1 MRNTSEV
8 RSVPQ
13 GRAVPW
19 RRDQTSAIAASP
31 ASAPVESE
39 FITVPVD
46 PSPPRG
52 RVSSTVGSGPPAKA
66 VPKVPNA
73 SVHPTSEIITVEEE
87 PKSVATPKG
96 APKAVSGPVIPKVKG
111 LGVAVSEARP
121 LELRPQG
128 GPPVASTASS
138 AASVNPTIRLSL
150 NLHGV
155 SDLGLA
161 VRGQPLVSL
170 PVGYLDPHTTK
181 LGCVLTSG

>member
-1 MRNTSEV
+1 VRNTSEV

-39 FITVPVD
+39 T
-46 PSPPRG
+46 SPPRG
-52 RVSSTVGSGPPAKA
+52 RVSSTVGSGPPPKA

-73 SVHPTSEIITVEEE
+73 SVHPKNLPKATGSKVASEITTVEEE

-138 AASVNPTIRLSL
+138 AASVNPTIRLC
-150 NLHGV
+150 H
-155 SDLGLA
+155 
-161 VRGQPLVSL
+161 
-170 PVGYLDPHTTK
+170 
-181 LGCVLTSG
+181 

>member
-1 MRNTSEV
+1 M
-8 RSVPQ
+8 
-13 GRAVPW
+13 A
-19 RRDQTSAIAASP
+19 
-31 ASAPVESE
+31 
-39 FITVPVD
+39 
-46 PSPPRG
+46 
-52 RVSSTVGSGPPAKA
+52 
-66 VPKVPNA
+66 
-73 SVHPTSEIITVEEE
+73 SEIITVEEE

-161 VRGQPLVSL
+161 VRGQWSTVAFSQLASWL
-170 PVGYLDPHTTK
+170 PRSPYNQAGMCSYI
-181 LGCVLTSG
+181 GSG